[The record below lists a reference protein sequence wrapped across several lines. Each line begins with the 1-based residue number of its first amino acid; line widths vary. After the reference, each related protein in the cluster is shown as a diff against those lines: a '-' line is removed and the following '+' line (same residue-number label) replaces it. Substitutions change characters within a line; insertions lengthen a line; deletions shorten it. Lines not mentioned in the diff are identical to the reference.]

1 MLFSPTR
8 KGEEPKIQKSDSV
21 ILLLPELAARPR
33 NLAALSH
40 RGIRSHGIESTGAG
54 RDVAIPPRHAERRAT
69 ADPFRLKERA
79 RSDHFARG
87 DRKSGHVHRHAQV
100 RRRAVSRVSSRSSG
114 RWLYAIASYVSAVCY
129 ESGYIVNRL

>member
-21 ILLLPELAARPR
+21 ILFLPELAARPR

-54 RDVAIPPRHAERRAT
+54 RDVAIPPRHAERRAAT
-69 ADPFRLKERA
+69 DPFRLKDR
-79 RSDHFARG
+79 ARG
-87 DRKSGHVHRHAQV
+87 DHFPRGDSECGHLHLYLQV
-100 RRRAVSRVSSRSSG
+100 RLGIVSRISSCSSG
-114 RWLYAIASYVSAVCY
+114 RGL
-129 ESGYIVNRL
+129 